1 MRIMPSLTGRAGV
14 LLAAFTLFTPR
25 SITPQTFGGV
35 GERAQGMAGAFVAVA
50 DDASAVYWNP
60 AGLGW
65 PVGSIFDA
73 QFGVAEETIFFAA
86 ALPSLGLS
94 YYRLPTVSASERRQN
109 EGSGKVPIRSIS
121 TSNVGVTINQTVV
134 NGLVIGSTVRL
145 VRGGFEDRVG
155 RTTIDIDAGAML
167 SVKAFRAG
175 LTARNLR
182 QPSFEDEF
190 GSFSLDR
197 QVRIGVALVPRSL
210 PTGVHGPLTLAFD
223 ADLTRNSGLAGDH
236 RDASVGAEYWLGQ
249 GRIGARAGLR
259 WSTLDGRDHG
269 VSGGLT
275 GQLPHS
281 VFVEGHLT
289 KDKDSTETQWGFGAR
304 ITF

>member
-1 MRIMPSLTGRAGV
+1 MRIMPSLAARAGV
-14 LLAAFTLFTPR
+14 LLAAFTLFTPQ
-25 SITPQTFGGV
+25 SSASQTFGGV

-65 PVGSIFDA
+65 PVGSTFDA
-73 QFGVAEETIFFAA
+73 QFGIADETVFFAA

-109 EGSGKVPIRSIS
+109 EGSGKVPIRSLA
-121 TSNVGVTINQTVV
+121 TNNVGVTINQTVV
-134 NGLVIGSTVRL
+134 NGLVIGSTIRL
-145 VRGGFEDRVG
+145 VRGGFEHQPG
-155 RTTIDIDAGAML
+155 RTTLDLDAGVMYSA
-167 SVKAFRAG
+167 KAFRAG

-182 QPSFEDEF
+182 QPRFDDEL
-190 GSFSLDR
+190 GPFSLDR
-197 QVRIGVALVPRSL
+197 QVRMGVALAPRSL

-223 ADLTRNSGLAGDH
+223 ADLTRNGGLAGER
-236 RDASVGAEYWLGQ
+236 RDASIGGEYWLAE
-249 GRIGARAGLR
+249 GRLGVRAGLR
-259 WSTLDGRDHG
+259 WSTLEGQDHG

-275 GQLPHS
+275 LRLPHS

-289 KDKDSTETQWGFGAR
+289 NDKDSAETEWGFGAR
-304 ITF
+304 VTF

>member
-1 MRIMPSLTGRAGV
+1 MRIMPSLAARAGV
-14 LLAAFTLFTPR
+14 LLAAFTLFTPQLGT
-25 SITPQTFGGV
+25 SQTFGGV

-65 PVGSIFDA
+65 PTGSIFDA
-73 QFGVAEETIFFAA
+73 QFGVANETIFFAA

-109 EGSGKVPIRSIS
+109 EGSGKVPIRSFV

-134 NGLVIGSTVRL
+134 NGLLIGSTIRL
-145 VRGGFEDRVG
+145 VRGGFERQPG
-155 RTTIDIDAGAML
+155 QTTFDIDAGVMY
-167 SVKAFRAG
+167 SVARFRAG

-182 QPSFEDEF
+182 RPRFDGEF

-197 QVRIGVALVPRSL
+197 QVRAGVAIVPRSL
-210 PTGVHGPLTLAFD
+210 PTGVHGPFTLAFD
-223 ADLTRNSGLAGDH
+223 ADLTRNSGLAGDR
-236 RDASVGAEYWLGQ
+236 RDASVGGEYWLAQ
-249 GRIGARAGLR
+249 GRIGARTGLR
-259 WSTLDGRDHG
+259 CSTLDASDRG

-275 GQLPHS
+275 LRMPHS
-281 VFVEGHLT
+281 AFVEGHLT
-289 KDKDSTETQWGFGAR
+289 KDSTSTVTAWGFGAR
-304 ITF
+304 VTF